1 MRFTLKVSNMGASP
15 SKICDIKRN
24 NSRMRFTYWELSI
37 KKWHCLF
44 FKKYALHISQYN
56 YLNDLGTSLVLP
68 DQSQITPDQSQLH
81 LKSQNL
87 KSITNNRSISS
98 KVSGTCAGWNQ
109 EYSRWISS
117 SPTLI
122 GGICCCAF

>member
-1 MRFTLKVSNMGASP
+1 MGASP

-56 YLNDLGTSLVLP
+56 YLNDLGTSLVPP
-68 DQSQITPDQSQLH
+68 DQSQITPGSISTPSQIT
-81 LKSQNL
+81 KSQINH
-87 KSITNNRSISS
+87 K
-98 KVSGTCAGWNQ
+98 
-109 EYSRWISS
+109 
-117 SPTLI
+117 
-122 GGICCCAF
+122 